1 MSRRRGTSANREKG
15 QILVLFALGLVVMIG
30 MVGLVLDGGGTFAQR
45 RDQQNAADLAAVA
58 GANAYLNTNG
68 NVAART
74 SAAQAAAIASA
85 TRNGY
90 TNGVNSVVLGTPTV
104 TLMQTGASVTVSMT
118 KSHVNTFARVLGANA
133 WDVSVTATAESG
145 SISSAYGAAPW
156 TMNINAF
163 NADGT
168 PKYGINNPQHF
179 NETNDDYATSALDI
193 AWTDFNGANN
203 VNTNEVSAII
213 RGSNVVTAT
222 FLDGQYL
229 GQHNNGNHTAL
240 YDDVQ
245 QYLANGD
252 PIPVPVTGPGPC
264 NAPQQSALGGCFLGW
279 AMFQVTSADGGSDK
293 YIAGYFTGNFTALP
307 LSVGE
312 CPPNPTSP
320 CGLPDTTSPLD
331 RLVVVLTN

>member
-1 MSRRRGTSANREKG
+1 MNGRRGTEADRERG

-30 MVGLVLDGGGTFAQR
+30 MVGLVLDGGDTFAQR
-45 RDQQNAADLAAVA
+45 RKEQNAADLSAIA

-74 SAAQAAAIASA
+74 SAAQAAAVAAA

-90 TNGVNSVVLGTPTV
+90 TSGVNGAVIPTPAV
-104 TLMQTGASVTVSMT
+104 TLLQSGARVTVSIT
-118 KSHVNTFARVLGANA
+118 APHVNTFARVLGANV
-133 WDVSVTATAESG
+133 WNVSVTAAADTGSVDTAV
-145 SISSAYGAAPW
+145 GAAPW

-163 NADGT
+163 NADGS
-168 PKYGINNPQHF
+168 PKYDVNNPQQF

-203 VNTNEVSAII
+203 VNTNEVRNII
-213 RGSNVVTAT
+213 DGTNVVTAT
-222 FLDGQYL
+222 FQDGQYL

-240 YDDVQ
+240 YTDVQ
-245 QYLANGD
+245 QYLAMGD

-264 NAPQQSALGGCFLGW
+264 NAPQQSAAGGCFLGW
-279 AMFQVTSADGGSDK
+279 AMFQVTSASGGSSK
-293 YIAGYFTGNFTALP
+293 YIAGYFTGNFTATP

-320 CGLPDTTSPLD
+320 CGIPDTTSPFD
-331 RLVVVLTN
+331 RLKVVLTN